1 MLASCNRP
9 QVTQHA
15 SVLALS
21 DRSCAPPSLGCVSL
35 TGVLMAS
42 GMLPAL
48 EGVFRTIP
56 PACQAQVAAAELL
69 VSVCGGRAAGL
80 GCASI
85 LADHH
90 A

>member
-1 MLASCNRP
+1 
-9 QVTQHA
+9 
-15 SVLALS
+15 
-21 DRSCAPPSLGCVSL
+21 
-35 TGVLMAS
+35 MAS